1 MKSEGDQTMT
11 LTAPHRT
18 PPLSVEVDG
27 FDAAYR
33 RLVDAR
39 LEYEV
44 LKSRGA
50 PTGALI
56 EARAALHRIR
66 AEMALHRR
74 LDGII

>member
-1 MKSEGDQTMT
+1 
-11 LTAPHRT
+11 
-18 PPLSVEVDG
+18 VEIDD
-27 FDAAYR
+27 FDVVYR

-56 EARAALHRIR
+56 EARAALHRTR
-66 AEMALHRR
+66 AEMALHKRS
-74 LDGII
+74 LASTI